1 MSMTDDLMGMAN
13 EAREANAK
21 EEYREMEIQQED
33 EEWEED
39 DFDDEP
45 IRTPID
51 GLCVDTRDWKYARAS
66 DILNMNLP
74 HARKIVLTSA
84 AGNLRYNR
92 FLSASNFRN
101 RRGN

>member
-1 MSMTDDLMGMAN
+1 MAN
-13 EAREANAK
+13 ERPGLITHEQYEKELK
-21 EEYREMEIQQED
+21 EELELGQAERAD

-74 HARKIVLTSA
+74 HCRAIALSP
-84 AGNLRYNR
+84 AGNLRCNQY
-92 FLSASNFRN
+92 LSASNFVK

>member
-1 MSMTDDLMGMAN
+1 MAN
-13 EAREANAK
+13 ERPGLITHEQYEKELK
-21 EEYREMEIQQED
+21 EELELGQAERAD
-33 EEWEED
+33 EEWEEG

-66 DILNMNLP
+66 DIEAMNLP
-74 HARKIVLTSA
+74 HCRTIRLSVAQQLKINTKI
-84 AGNLRYNR
+84 
-92 FLSASNFRN
+92 SASNFVK

>member
-1 MSMTDDLMGMAN
+1 MAN
-13 EAREANAK
+13 ERPGLITHEQYEKELK
-21 EEYREMEIQQED
+21 EELELGQAERAD

-66 DILNMNLP
+66 DIYSTNLP